1 MKRDRDI
8 MKQKIFTLAVVALTL
23 LACNSNEKN
32 MKAGIDPTNLD
43 TSVKPEVD
51 FYEFATGGWR
61 VKNPLTDE
69 YARLGAFDKLSENN
83 REQIKL
89 LIDKLATS
97 KNEKGSVAQKIG
109 DLYNLAMDS
118 ARLNEEGYT
127 PVIPSLERVSQ
138 IGSKEELLA
147 TMPELM
153 LEGIF
158 PLFSPFVCAD
168 PMNSSQNILNLL
180 QGGLSLPTR
189 DYYIDTDEESIN
201 IRSEYKKYIVDEA
214 QLFGYTKEEAE
225 KMAEDVMRI
234 ETRLANSHLDK
245 VALRDPYAN
254 YHKMSLEELSAL
266 VPEIDWKGIFDGLA
280 IEATEVNV
288 GQKEPLA
295 EAGKLFADESLDALK
310 SYIEWQIIDEATP
323 YLSDEIYARSFD
335 FHDRVLTGVSE
346 MKPRWKRAQGSV
358 SMALGE
364 AIGEMYVA
372 EYFPP
377 EAKERVMQLV
387 KNLQAAYRER
397 IENLDWMSDTTK
409 AKAIEKLDA
418 FYVKIGYPDKW
429 RDYSSLE
436 IEPAESYYANA
447 LRARHFLIREEFDK
461 AGKPVDKDEWEMTP
475 QTVNAYYNPS
485 TNEICFPAGILQ
497 YPFFDKDADDA
508 FNYGAIGVVIG
519 HEMTHGFDDQGRQ
532 FDKDGNL
539 NDWWTPT
546 DAEKFKKKAAV
557 MSDFFDS
564 IEVAPGVHANGKFT
578 LGETLAD
585 YGGLQISWQAYKNA
599 TADKELEDK
608 EGFTPDQRFFLAYAG
623 VWAGNIRHE
632 EILRLTKIDTH
643 ALSRWRVNGE
653 LPHTDMWYEAF
664 NIDENSPMYIPP
676 EQRVTIW

>member
-1 MKRDRDI
+1 MKE
-8 MKQKIFTLAVVALTL
+8 KIFTLAVVALTL
-23 LACNSNEKN
+23 IACNSNEKN

-43 TSVKPEVD
+43 TSVRPEVD
-51 FYEFATGGWR
+51 FYEYACGGWR
-61 VKNPLTDE
+61 KNNPLTDE
-69 YARLGAFDKLSENN
+69 YARLGAFDKLNDNN
-83 REQIKL
+83 REQIKG

-138 IGSKEELLA
+138 VGSKEELLA
-147 TMPELM
+147 IMPELM
-153 LEGIF
+153 LEGVF
-158 PLFSPFVCAD
+158 PLFSPFVSAD

-180 QGGLSLPTR
+180 QGGLSLPNR

-254 YHKMSLEELSAL
+254 YHKMSLDELSTL
-266 VPEIDWKGIFDGLA
+266 VPEIDWRGIFDGLA
-280 IEATEVNV
+280 INASEVNV

-295 EAGKLFADESLDALK
+295 EAGKLFGDESLDALK
-310 SYIEWQIIDEATP
+310 SYIEWHIIDGATP

-346 MKPRWKRAQGSV
+346 MKPRWKRAQGSL

-364 AIGEMYVA
+364 AIGEIYVA

-387 KNLQAAYRER
+387 KNLQAAYKER

-429 RDYSSLE
+429 RDYTSLE
-436 IEPAESYYANA
+436 IDPSESYYANT
-447 LRARHFLIREEFDK
+447 LRARHFLIHEEFEK

-546 DAEKFKKKAAV
+546 DAEKFKTKAAV

-599 TADKELEDK
+599 TAGKTLEDK

-643 ALSRWRVNGE
+643 ALGRWRVNGE